1 MPANLLFIL
10 AGLVLL
16 YFGADWLVRGAA
28 ALARRLGL
36 TPLAIGL
43 TVVAYGTSLPELV
56 VTTRA
61 ALGGAGDLA
70 LGNVIGSNI
79 CNVGLILGVAAMI
92 SPLVI
97 RLQILKF
104 DVPILIAAS
113 LLLVPLL
120 GNGRISRVEG
130 ALLFAGILAYTAF
143 NLWQARK
150 EHGRTV
156 LHEYAEAAPQPR
168 HPAVETALVLGGLAA
183 LLLGGQLLLHGAV
196 GLARSLGVSEAVIG
210 LTVVAVGTSFPELAA
225 TVLAAHRGQSDIAV
239 GNVVGSC
246 IFNLLNILGLS
257 SLVSPL
263 AADEVRGAD
272 LAVMIAFALVLA
284 PMMGIKFVIK
294 RWEGA
299 LLLAGYAGY
308 LVYLWP
314 A

>member
-70 LGNVIGSNI
+70 LGNIIGSNI

-113 LLLVPLL
+113 LLLVPVL
-120 GNGRISRVEG
+120 GDGRISRVEG

-143 NLWQARK
+143 NLWQSRK

-156 LHEYAEAAPQPR
+156 LHEYAGAVPEPR
-168 HPAVETALVLGGLAA
+168 HPGVELALVLGGLAA
-183 LLLGGQLLLHGAV
+183 LVLGGQSLLHGAV

-210 LTVVAVGTSFPELAA
+210 LTIIAVGTSFPELAA
-225 TVLAAHRGQSDIAV
+225 TVVAAHRRQADIAV

-246 IFNLLNILGLS
+246 IFNLLNILGLAA
-257 SLVSPL
+257 LVRPL
-263 AADEVRGAD
+263 AADQVRGAD
-272 LAVMIAFALVLA
+272 LAVMIAFALVLV

-314 A
+314 T